1 MGTKEEDEDALLYGD
16 VGDSDDEAK
25 ETMAKHTN
33 VVVGGVSGGGEGV
46 VGGDGDDEEKELEMK
61 NDGDD
66 DGIGAK
72 EKTSTGDGAQ
82 TNYNNNNSNAEK
94 NDEGED
100 KEKSKSVYVANLT
113 WWTTDV
119 QVEQLASE
127 FGVVKSVQFFTEKK
141 NGKSKG
147 CAVVEF
153 TTAQSAT
160 SCAEN
165 LNKRAIDGKAC
176 VVTLAP
182 AGSSG
187 SNAMMG
193 PRAPLG
199 PPPDTAWKGPV
210 PTKGGGV
217 GVGGIGMSTTQAQL
231 NALQQQQKMKLLMMQ
246 QQMKAKLNAGAAKPP
261 ASAPPPNAARKNA
274 ESTHSP
280 ANNNNNNNN
289 NSNNNSPTTTTT
301 TTRERPN
308 SPPMANAAP
317 HAARGRGGGRG
328 GRGPRN
334 RAESPPAGRGRKRAR
349 R

>member
-210 PTKGGGV
+210 PTKGGG
-217 GVGGIGMSTTQAQL
+217 GGGIGMSTTQAQL

-289 NSNNNSPTTTTT
+289 NNSNNNSPTTTTT

-317 HAARGRGGGRG
+317 HVARGRGGGRG

>member
-127 FGVVKSVQFFTEKK
+127 FGVVKSNSLGRYMDGIHTQYAW
-141 NGKSKG
+141 SSLL
-147 CAVVEF
+147 CAHARSEPSGLE
-153 TTAQSAT
+153 A
-160 SCAEN
+160 
-165 LNKRAIDGKAC
+165 LGI
-176 VVTLAP
+176 P
-182 AGSSG
+182 AF
-187 SNAMMG
+187 
-193 PRAPLG
+193 
-199 PPPDTAWKGPV
+199 
-210 PTKGGGV
+210 
-217 GVGGIGMSTTQAQL
+217 
-231 NALQQQQKMKLLMMQ
+231 
-246 QQMKAKLNAGAAKPP
+246 
-261 ASAPPPNAARKNA
+261 
-274 ESTHSP
+274 
-280 ANNNNNNNN
+280 
-289 NSNNNSPTTTTT
+289 
-301 TTRERPN
+301 
-308 SPPMANAAP
+308 
-317 HAARGRGGGRG
+317 GRD
-328 GRGPRN
+328 N
-334 RAESPPAGRGRKRAR
+334 H
-349 R
+349 

>member
-210 PTKGGGV
+210 PTKGGG
-217 GVGGIGMSTTQAQL
+217 GGGIGMSTTQAQL

-289 NSNNNSPTTTTT
+289 NNSNNNSPTTTTTT

>member
-25 ETMAKHTN
+25 ETMAKQTN
-33 VVVGGVSGGGEGV
+33 VVAGVGGGNGGGEG
-46 VGGDGDDEEKELEMK
+46 GGEGDDKEKELEMK
-61 NDGDD
+61 NNGDD

-72 EKTSTGDGAQ
+72 EKTITGDGAQ
-82 TNYNNNNSNAEK
+82 TNNNTSNAEK
-94 NDEGED
+94 NDEDE
-100 KEKSKSVYVANLT
+100 EKSKSVYVANLT

-217 GVGGIGMSTTQAQL
+217 GGGIGMSTTQAQL

-246 QQMKAKLNAGAAKPP
+246 QQMKAKLNAGAAKPT
-261 ASAPPPNAARKNA
+261 ATTPPNAARKNA

-301 TTRERPN
+301 TTTTRERPN
-308 SPPMANAAP
+308 SPLMANAAP

>member
-217 GVGGIGMSTTQAQL
+217 GGGIGMSTTQAQL